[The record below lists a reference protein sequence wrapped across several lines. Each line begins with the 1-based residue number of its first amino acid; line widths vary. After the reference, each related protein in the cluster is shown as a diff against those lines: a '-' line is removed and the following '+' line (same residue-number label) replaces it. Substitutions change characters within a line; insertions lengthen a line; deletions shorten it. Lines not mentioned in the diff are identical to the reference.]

1 MASNKIFVYEHP
13 NFTGLSREFTENVPD
28 LQDFNFNDCIS
39 SVKVIGQPWVLY
51 EHTHYRGEHFFYEEG
66 EYPSWHDAISSM
78 EKVKEDLTNPQ
89 ITLYEDS
96 HYGGKSI
103 TLNCETNLCFGSFN
117 DQTSSCKVDRGAWVL
132 YQHEHRGGGSIVAR
146 AGRPC
151 PTVGWIDN
159 QVSWARP
166 LKPGRPKITAKL
178 LWDKKEE
185 NTKSVV
191 IDSICGLNRGKHE
204 QTFSSELSREYE
216 GSVTESF
223 NFSNATQIS
232 VGMSFGFDIGLVKSE
247 VNVSLSNT
255 FTVEKG
261 SSNTKTEKKGV
272 KISLPATIRP
282 HTKLTVNVVR
292 KEVDVK
298 VPVKITIKS
307 GYSYSTEYGEYRCQ
321 AGNSILAE
329 YQEEDI

>member
-1 MASNKIFVYEHP
+1 MAVNKIIVYEHCY
-13 NFTGLSREFTENVPD
+13 FKGQRFTENVPD
-28 LQDFNFNDCIS
+28 LRDVNFNDCIS

-51 EHTHYRGEHFFYEEG
+51 EHTHYFGVHFFYEEG
-66 EYPSWHDAISSM
+66 EYPSVEWHDVISSM
-78 EKVKEDLTNPQ
+78 EQVTEDLTDPQ
-89 ITLYEDS
+89 ITLYDQPN
-96 HYGGKSI
+96 YGGRSI
-103 TLNCETNLCFGSFN
+103 TLNCETNLCLGNFN

-132 YQHEHRGGGSIVAR
+132 YQHGDKS
-146 AGRPC
+146 GRSMVVRSGR
-151 PTVGWIDN
+151 TYNDMGWNDN
-159 QVSWARP
+159 CISYALP
-166 LKPGRPKITAKL
+166 LKPGRPKITAEL

-185 NTKSVV
+185 NTKSV
-191 IDSICGLNRGKHE
+191 DSLCCVNRGKRE

-272 KISLPATIRP
+272 KISLPATIHP

-298 VPVKITIKS
+298 VPVKITIQS
-307 GYSYSTEYGEYRCQ
+307 GYTSSTEYGEYRCQ

>member
-1 MASNKIFVYEHP
+1 MASNPVNKIFVYEHP
-13 NFTGLSREFTENVPD
+13 DFQGVSREFTEYCPD
-28 LQDFNFNDCIS
+28 LRDVSFNDCIS

-51 EHTHYRGEHFFYEEG
+51 EHPHCQGAQFYFEEG
-66 EYPSWHDAISSM
+66 ECRSVVWHDAISSL
-78 EKVKEDLTNPQ
+78 EQVKEDLTNPQ
-89 ITLYEDS
+89 ITLYENQN
-96 HYGGKSI
+96 YGGRSI

-117 DQTSSCKVDRGAWVL
+117 DMISSCRVDRGAWVL
-132 YQHEHRGGGSIVAR
+132 YEHPNRGGRSILVR
-146 AGRPC
+146 AGRKFPSI
-151 PTVGWIDN
+151 GWIDN
-159 QVSWARP
+159 QVSWVRP
-166 LKPGRPKITAKL
+166 LKPGRPKITA
-178 LWDKKEE
+178 D
-185 NTKSVV
+185 
-191 IDSICGLNRGKHE
+191 
-204 QTFSSELSREYE
+204 REYE

-232 VGMSFGFDIGLVKSE
+232 VGMSFGFDIGIVKSE
-247 VNVSLSNT
+247 VNVSVSNT

-272 KISLPATIRP
+272 KISIPATIHP

-298 VPVKITIKS
+298 VPVKITIQS
-307 GYSYSTEYGEYRCQ
+307 GYSSSTEYGEYRCQ